1 MWVAFMTAITPDGG
15 SKRAVRFDTPR
26 NQSGRGK
33 SKIIERRSLFN
44 IWGERGRH
52 IFERI
57 RVAEKLKLS
66 PLPKQGGYMNKL
78 KLMLI
83 DWLCRDDPKKL
94 IRIIIKRH
102 LPDMHIAKNP
112 QREKKEK
119 HEKMYAL

>member
-1 MWVAFMTAITPDGG
+1 MMAVTTSRRDG
-15 SKRAVRFDTPR
+15 RAVRFDTPR
-26 NQSGRGK
+26 NQSGRGE

-83 DWLCRDDPKKL
+83 DWLCKDDAKRVVRL
-94 IRIIIKRH
+94 ILKRH

-112 QREKKEK
+112 QTDTQETS
-119 HEKMYAL
+119 

>member
-1 MWVAFMTAITPDGG
+1 MMANPAD
-15 SKRAVRFDTPR
+15 AVKQRTVSFDTPR

-83 DWLCRDDPKKL
+83 DWLCKDDPKKVIRL
-94 IRIIIKRH
+94 ILKRH
-102 LPDMHIAKNP
+102 LEGYHVASNP
-112 QREKKEK
+112 IRKSKRT
-119 HEKMYAL
+119 HGDAII